1 MRQLRSRCSEA
12 TDACATEPLTFFRR
26 SMYMTR
32 RQRARSLFPAVAI
45 ALALGTTLLI
55 AGSNS
60 TSLSNG
66 AQLAVSITSPTTG
79 DEFEVPPG
87 VPTINVPVT
96 GSASV
101 GLGEPDAT
109 FVYVMDTSGS
119 TGAGGGTGCS
129 PILNCE
135 KQFFVG
141 LNSAV
146 AADGST
152 DEVGFVTFDTN
163 ASIHDM
169 QTAGGFQNF
178 TVPSDPNVASVINA
192 SVTGG
197 VTNCTDALNKA
208 LTLVG
213 ASSNSVNNVVIAS
226 DGLCNSGGSLA
237 GAAAALAGTG
247 AIVNSIAVGSGS
259 NCTSNGGTGTQGQIA
274 ANGGQCYEVPD
285 PGDLPDLI
293 SNLIGSTLQ
302 SLSKQIDG
310 GAFAGIPNGG
320 ISLPRPRPGSV
331 SVSCTTS
338 AERRAPRRPGR

>member
-1 MRQLRSRCSEA
+1 MSHS
-12 TDACATEPLTFFRR
+12 
-26 SMYMTR
+26 
-32 RQRARSLFPAVAI
+32 QRVPRSLFPAVAI

-152 DEVGFVTFDTN
+152 DEVRIAEWPSGAKLTALNGLPVDGNDCVTC
-163 ASIHDM
+163 ASASR
-169 QTAGGFQNF
+169 QTRA
-178 TVPSDPNVASVINA
+178 VPSSQ
-192 SVTGG
+192 
-197 VTNCTDALNKA
+197 L
-208 LTLVG
+208 
-213 ASSNSVNNVVIAS
+213 VIAS
-226 DGLCNSGGSLA
+226 APSSDRS
-237 GAAAALAGTG
+237 
-247 AIVNSIAVGSGS
+247 
-259 NCTSNGGTGTQGQIA
+259 
-274 ANGGQCYEVPD
+274 
-285 PGDLPDLI
+285 
-293 SNLIGSTLQ
+293 
-302 SLSKQIDG
+302 
-310 GAFAGIPNGG
+310 
-320 ISLPRPRPGSV
+320 
-331 SVSCTTS
+331 S
-338 AERRAPRRPGR
+338 ADT